1 MRDIEEITHMLMHAL
16 TEESIE
22 QDLEK
27 VKSQQDAYK
36 LLQTLPY
43 FDLTI
48 EEFKAGIMDMQS
60 QQE

>member
-22 QDLEK
+22 QELEK
-27 VKSQQDAYK
+27 AKSQQEAYK
-36 LLQTLPY
+36 LLQTLSY

-48 EEFKAGIMDMQS
+48 EEFQAGIMDMQK
-60 QQE
+60 